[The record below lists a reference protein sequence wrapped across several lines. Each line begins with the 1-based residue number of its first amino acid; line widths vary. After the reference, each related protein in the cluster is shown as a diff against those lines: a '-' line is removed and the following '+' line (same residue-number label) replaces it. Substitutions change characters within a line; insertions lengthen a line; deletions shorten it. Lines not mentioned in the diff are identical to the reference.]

1 MRRQKNKERKAQ
13 GLQPYPKPTQADVL
27 YHAGVGAIEMAHRHK
42 VDAVL
47 DVSAMFLHPDVVI
60 LLKSTGK
67 KVVVLFTET
76 PYDIDQELKMAALV
90 DGCWTHERSCLPD
103 FKAVNKNSGYLPH
116 GWHPER
122 HFRGAVPDDVP
133 SHDVVFVGS
142 GFPERIEWFNAIDW
156 TGIDLGL
163 YGSWEGLGLKPE
175 LSACIQS
182 TEIGNDHAV
191 KLYRR
196 AKIGLN
202 LYRVFKRRAYG
213 TEPDR
218 VVGQSL
224 SPRAYELAACGVFHL
239 SDYRPEVAEIFGDLV
254 PTFTSPAE
262 AETLIRRWI
271 ADDDGRARV
280 AAQLPA
286 CVAEASWV
294 ARAATVI
301 GDVQALLR
309 QAEVAA

>member
-1 MRRQKNKERKAQ
+1 MRVLAVHPGASWSTSDVFDGLSHGLKQHGVTVVPYRLDDRIGYAVKWLHIMRRQKNKERKAQ

-47 DVSAMFLHPDVVI
+47 VVSAMFLHPDVVI

-175 LSACIQS
+175 LAACIHS

-196 AKIGLN
+196 AKISFFW
-202 LYRVFKRRAYG
+202 R
-213 TEPDR
+213 
-218 VVGQSL
+218 
-224 SPRAYELAACGVFHL
+224 
-239 SDYRPEVAEIFGDLV
+239 
-254 PTFTSPAE
+254 
-262 AETLIRRWI
+262 
-271 ADDDGRARV
+271 
-280 AAQLPA
+280 
-286 CVAEASWV
+286 
-294 ARAATVI
+294 VI
-301 GDVQALLR
+301 GLGKNRSIIL
-309 QAEVAA
+309 